1 MSTSC
6 VNGKVVLQV
15 SLQQYESQVSEFDEM
30 LTAHFSRKTRRGFTL
45 VELLVVV
52 SVLGILISILVPG
65 MRGARRVSK
74 RVACG
79 ANLRS
84 IGHAMRMY
92 LDESDD
98 YLPLVSELPS
108 FETDLENP
116 RPGIASVLT
125 PYLQQEVKKYE
136 GDDGGEKLAA
146 ELADKGNEVFHCP
159 ADKPGFIDRGEPNKG
174 KSYFQTEN
182 SSYVFNT
189 RLQFLRNGTSF
200 FDMDFNSPVKLS
212 EVVRSDRA
220 KRMFGG
226 QAAEE
231 QIWLLR
237 DYVAFHG
244 KAGTP
249 GAANYLYVDGR
260 VADLER

>member
-1 MSTSC
+1 M
-6 VNGKVVLQV
+6 V
-15 SLQQYESQVSEFDEM
+15 
-30 LTAHFSRKTRRGFTL
+30 TADFLRKTRRGFTL

-65 MRGARRVSK
+65 MKGARRVSK

-84 IGHAMRMY
+84 IGQAMRMY
-92 LDESDD
+92 LDESND
-98 YLPLVSELPS
+98 YLPVVSELPS
-108 FETDLENP
+108 FETDMENP
-116 RPGIASVLT
+116 RPSIAGVLT
-125 PYLQQEVKKYE
+125 PYLQQEVKEYE
-136 GDDGGEKLAA
+136 GDDAGEKLEA
-146 ELADKGNEVFHCP
+146 ELAAEGNEVFHCP
-159 ADKPGFIDRGEPNKG
+159 ADRPGWIDRGEPNQG

-200 FDMDFNSPVKLS
+200 FNMDFDAPVKLS